1 VIKIVDKLLRA
12 GEGRRLKALQ
22 EQTARVSALEPE
34 VHGLSDEALRA
45 KTAEFRQRHA
55 NGELLD
61 DLLFEVYAVAREAS
75 IRALGMRPFDVQVL
89 GGIVLHDGDIAEMK
103 TGEGKTLVAT
113 MPMYLNGL
121 AGRGAHL
128 VTVNDYLAKRD
139 AEWMG
144 AVYRFLGLEVG
155 VIQANMTPEERRV
168 AYAAD
173 ITYGTNSEFGFDYLR
188 DNMAMRRE
196 HMVQRGHA
204 YCIVDEVDSIL
215 IDEARTP
222 LIISGAP
229 ETAADTYRQFAR
241 VVPRLDP
248 NEDYE
253 VDEKQRTVA
262 VTESGVAKV
271 ERALDVDNLYKDS
284 NGGLVNHLLQAL
296 RAQAL
301 YHKDVE
307 YVVQNGEVL
316 IVDEFT
322 GRILDGRRYSEGLHQ
337 AIEAKEKVPIREEN
351 QTLATITLQNYFR
364 MYEVLAG
371 MTGTAKTEEDE
382 FRQIYGLEVMQIPT
396 NAPMVR
402 LDENDFIFTTAK
414 EKFAAVVDDLVA
426 RYEKGQPVLV
436 GTVSVEVS
444 EMLSRLL
451 ERHGVAHSVL
461 NAKQHE
467 REAEIIKDAGQK
479 GAVTIATNM
488 AGRGVDIKLGE
499 GVIESGGLYVL
510 GTERHESRRIDN
522 QLRGRSGRQGDPGET
537 RFYLSAEDELIRLF
551 AGDRMF
557 RILSRLGPQEGQPL
571 EAKMLSNVVEKS
583 QVKVE
588 ELNFMR
594 RKNVLKYDE
603 VMNEQRR
610 VIYDQ
615 RQRILMGEDFGE
627 QVREMVAEL
636 AEGAVRAA
644 LEGEQFAEDWDLDS
658 LFVGLKQV
666 YDPTFKKPDIDLAT
680 ATLDEVVELAVDDA
694 LAQYDERERVIG
706 GEQMRSVERAV
717 MLQVIDSR
725 WKDHLLDMDYLQ
737 EGIHLRA
744 LGQRDPLVEY
754 KGEGFEL
761 FQDMME
767 SIKTSTVTTLMKN
780 RPEDL
785 ALFASVT
792 LEEPLVSL
800 NYTSGD
806 ELITQTSFAGAALA
820 AGGMGAPG
828 EDFTDEPPPMA
839 AAGGGRGRGGAATA
853 TAPVAVQQRVV
864 YDKVGRND
872 PCPCG
877 SGKKYKKCHGA

>member
-12 GEGRRLKALQ
+12 GEGRRLKAL
-22 EQTARVSALEPE
+22 EVQTAKVAELEASVS
-34 VHGLSDEALRA
+34 GLSDEQLRA
-45 KTAEFRQRHA
+45 RTDEFRQRHA
-55 NGELLD
+55 NGEMLD
-61 DLLFEVYAVAREAS
+61 DLLYEAFATAREGAQ
-75 IRALGMRPFDVQVL
+75 RALGMRPFDVQVL

-113 MPMYLNGL
+113 MPMYLNAI
-121 AGRGAHL
+121 AGNGAHL

-144 AVYRFLGLEVG
+144 EVYRFLGLSVG
-155 VIQANMTPEERRV
+155 VIQANMTPEERR
-168 AYAAD
+168 AQYNAD

-188 DNMAMRRE
+188 DNMTMRRE
-196 HMVQRGHA
+196 HMVQRGHH

-241 VVPRLDP
+241 VVPRLHP
-248 NEDYE
+248 GEDYE

-271 ERALDVDNLYKDS
+271 ERALDIDNLYKDS
-284 NGGLVNHLLQAL
+284 NGGLVNHFIQAL
-296 RAQAL
+296 RAEAL

-382 FRQIYGLEVMQIPT
+382 FRSIYGLEVVQVPT

-402 LDENDFIFTTAK
+402 KDENDFIFTTAK
-414 EKFAAVVDDLVA
+414 EKFAAVTNDIVE

-436 GTVSVEVS
+436 GTVSVEIS
-444 EMLSRLL
+444 EMLSRQL
-451 ERHGVAHSVL
+451 ERHGVPHSVL

-467 REAEIIKDAGQK
+467 REAEIIKDAGQS
-479 GAVTIATNM
+479 GSITIATNM
-488 AGRGVDIKLGE
+488 AGRGVDIKLGD
-499 GVIESGGLYVL
+499 GVVEAGGLYVL

-522 QLRGRSGRQGDPGET
+522 QLRGRAGRQGDPGET

-551 AGDRMF
+551 AGDRMY
-557 RILSRLGPQEGQPL
+557 RILSRLGPKEGDPL
-571 EAKMLSNVVEKS
+571 EAKMLSGVVEKA

-627 QVREMVAEL
+627 QVREMVSDL
-636 AEGAVRAA
+636 VEGSVRTH
-644 LEGEQFAEDWDLDS
+644 LDGDQYSEDWDLDS
-658 LFVGLKQV
+658 LFVGLRQV
-666 YDPTFKKPDIDLAT
+666 YDPTLKKSDIDLESAT
-680 ATLDEVVELAVDDA
+680 VDEVADLAADDA
-694 LAQYDERERVIG
+694 LAQYDERERLIG
-706 GEQMRSVERAV
+706 EEQMRSVERAV

-725 WKDHLLDMDYLQ
+725 WKEHLLDMDYLQ

-761 FQDMME
+761 FQDMLE
-767 SIKTSTVTTLMKN
+767 SIKSSTVTTLMKN
-780 RPEDL
+780 SPEDL
-785 ALFASVT
+785 AMFTAIT
-792 LEEPLVSL
+792 LEEPLMSL

-806 ELITQTSFAGAALA
+806 DLANQTSFTAAAMAAGDVGDEGFTDQPPPNLA
-820 AGGMGAPG
+820 AGGGKRGATTSTG
-828 EDFTDEPPPMA
+828 T
-839 AAGGGRGRGGAATA
+839 G
-853 TAPVAVQQRVV
+853 PVAVQQRIV